1 MKPRLILGPV
11 LIASALIVSACRH
24 EDPRARFAEAQ
35 RAFAAEDY
43 AAARRAVLAA
53 LEVAHDDRA
62 MLLLLARADL
72 ALGDGEGAGAAL
84 DRIGAGGRELT
95 EMRAEAALLAD
106 RRQQAIDLLHGDG
119 SAVACRLRAE
129 AALADGDSA
138 GALAAYRQGMAA
150 GGADERLLAGYARL
164 LFDQDDVDGAAKA
177 HAQLQAIAPGRLDTA
192 LIGATIAQ
200 RRGEADRAEAI
211 LADAARRFPARA
223 EPLVALA
230 DLADQKGQQDRTA
243 DLAKKAAALAPADP
257 AVVALKVRVMAEQG
271 DWQGVRD
278 ALAAKE
284 ATLDCRSFEGLAY
297 GEAMLRLG
305 RAEAARAIFAKALLL
320 SPQNPYARL
329 MLAESDLVLAD
340 GRAAL
345 TAIRPLADSVL
356 AGPRELDVAIHAAG
370 LARDPVLA
378 RYEARLKSPE
388 LKAIGARAAEAL
400 AAQQRR
406 DWKATI
412 AAYRAIPGY
421 DRDAEVL
428 KRMAQ
433 AASNLGDAAVAIGY
447 ADKAL
452 ELDPRN
458 PDMMHVAGVVR
469 LNAGKDP
476 ALAQSLLH
484 QALERDPANRRYRAD
499 YARASG

>member
-1 MKPRLILGPV
+1 MKPRLILG
-11 LIASALIVSACRH
+11 LALIVSACGH
-24 EDPRARFAEAQ
+24 VDPQARFADAQ

-43 AAARRAVLAA
+43 VAARRSVLAA
-53 LEVAHDDRA
+53 LDVAHDDRA

-84 DRIGAGGRELT
+84 GRIGAGGRDIV
-95 EMRAEAALLAD
+95 EMRAEAALLAGH
-106 RRQQAIDLLHGDG
+106 RRDAVDLLHGDG
-119 SAVACRLRAE
+119 SAIACRLRAE
-129 AALADGDSA
+129 AALAGGDTT
-138 GALAAYRQGMAA
+138 GALAAFRQGMAA
-150 GGADERLLAGYARL
+150 GGNDERLLAGYARL
-164 LFDQDDVDGAAKA
+164 LFDQDDVDGAAKV
-177 HAQLQAIAPGRLDTA
+177 HARLLAIAPGRLDTA

-200 RRGEADRAEAI
+200 RRGEADRAEAM
-211 LADAARRFPARA
+211 LSDAARRFPARA

-230 DLADQKGQQDRTA
+230 DLADQRGQQDRTA

-257 AVVALKVRVMAEQG
+257 SVVALKVRVMAEQG
-271 DWQGVRD
+271 DWAGVRD
-278 ALAAKE
+278 ALAPRE

-305 RAEAARAIFAKALLL
+305 HAEAARAIFAKALLL

-329 MLAESDLVLAD
+329 MLAESDLALAD

-345 TAIRPLADSVL
+345 AAIRPLADSVL
-356 AGPRELDVAIHAAG
+356 AGPRELELAIRAAG

-378 RYEARLKSPE
+378 RYEARSKSPE
-388 LKAIGARAAEAL
+388 LKIIAARAAEAL

-433 AASNLGDAAVAIGY
+433 AASNMGEATAAIAY

-458 PDMMHVAGVVR
+458 PDMMHEAGVVR

-476 ALAQSLLH
+476 AMAQSLLH
-484 QALERDPANRRYRAD
+484 QALERDPANRRFRAD
-499 YARASG
+499 YARAGG

>member
-1 MKPRLILGPV
+1 MKLRLILA
-11 LIASALIVSACRH
+11 LTASALVLSACGH
-24 EDPRARFAEAQ
+24 ADPQARFAEAQ
-35 RAFAAEDY
+35 HAFAAEDY

-53 LEVAHDDRA
+53 LDGAHDDRA

-84 DRIGAGGRELT
+84 ARLGTGGRDLV
-95 EMRAEAALLAD
+95 EMRAEAALLAGH
-106 RRQQAIDLLHGDG
+106 RQDAIDLLHGDG

-129 AALADGDSA
+129 AALADGDTA
-138 GALAAYRQGMAA
+138 AALAAFRQGMAA
-150 GGADERLLAGYARL
+150 GGNDERLLAGYARL
-164 LFDQDDVDGAAKA
+164 LFDQDDVDGAAKV
-177 HAQLQAIAPGRLDTA
+177 HAQLQALAPGRLDTA

-200 RRGEADRAEAI
+200 RRGELDRAEAI
-211 LADAARRFPARA
+211 LADAATRFPARA

-230 DLADQKGQQDRTA
+230 DLADQRGQQDRTA
-243 DLAKKAAALAPADP
+243 DLAKKAVALAPSDP
-257 AVVALKVRVMAEQG
+257 AVVALKVRVLAERG
-271 DWQGVRD
+271 DWHGVRE
-278 ALAAKE
+278 ALAPRE

-305 RAEAARAIFAKALLL
+305 HGEAARAIFAKALLL

-329 MLAESDLVLAD
+329 MLAESDLALTD

-356 AGPRELDVAIHAAG
+356 AGPRELDLAIRAAG

-378 RYEARLKSPE
+378 SYEARSRSPE
-388 LKAIGARAAEAL
+388 LKIIGARAAEAL

-406 DWKATI
+406 DWNAAI

-421 DRDAEVL
+421 DRDPEVL

-433 AASNLGDAAVAIGY
+433 AASNLGEAAAAITY

-458 PDMMHVAGVVR
+458 PDMMHEAGVVR

-476 ALAQSLLH
+476 AVAQSLLH

-499 YARASG
+499 YARASS